1 MNQKVSDLPYFK
13 DTDFTPYLKKQFDYL
28 SYVGPRGSNDDH
40 GRYLAELEEYVL
52 IEIKPHILVMEH
64 EGSFES
70 FATEDA
76 ETKTKRKYIDHMLVP
91 ISQIVEFR
99 VSMYNEPI
107 ADT

>member
-1 MNQKVSDLPYFK
+1 MSDLPYFK
-13 DTDFTPYLKKQFDYL
+13 DTDFTPYLKKQIDYL
-28 SYVGPRGSNDDH
+28 LYVGPIGSGTNDHD
-40 GRYLAELEEYVL
+40 RYCAELEEYVL
-52 IEIKPHILVMEH
+52 IEIKPHVLVMEH

-70 FATEDA
+70 FDTEES
-76 ETKTKRKYIDHMLVP
+76 ETKTKRKYIDQMVVP